1 MYSPSKEEHEA
12 LLTELAPLPV
22 QGRSWPKPV
31 AIAACIIMA
40 VIGIRL
46 IMTATS
52 ETGQLASPYVI
63 AAIVFS
69 YAGLITISWFM
80 LVGRTTVNDSG
91 IQQQWVM
98 RREITWEEI
107 RFAKFVPLL
116 FSKRLICFPT
126 RGRPVVFQGGSK
138 ELQIAF
144 ARISLV
150 YKNRA

>member
-1 MYSPSKEEHEA
+1 
-12 LLTELAPLPV
+12 
-22 QGRSWPKPV
+22 
-31 AIAACIIMA
+31 
-40 VIGIRL
+40 
-46 IMTATS
+46 MTATS